1 MREAALVPLPAI
13 AGSEEAAPGDSGLL
27 AREVVASAVGVAVAR
42 LGAVRLAA
50 GLVVAVLG
58 VGAAAVGGPLVVRA
72 RRGGEVLEARSLDQP
87 LAPHEGAFEGGR
99 AAENPSNELPDLLVV
114 VPEDALDDGGDA
126 ADGEVAADEGPQ
138 APVRER
144 AGVCASCLAAEQER
158 GDGRGDGAED
168 SESLIELALFVGL
181 CAVGAERASGEVA
194 QPRQVEAAARGV
206 GEQLVEVRGGR
217 GEAGAPWEQSLDGV
231 LDLVSEPPARLVD
244 VRGDRYRARAMPLG
258 VDVAVR
264 EDRAQD
270 VGPGIRRGEVGGEGL
285 ALGRGGAG
293 GPGDGF
299 ASDGERGLGANG
311 SPELAGLE
319 RWEAPRAARR
329 LLIAVAVGGG
339 ESARALSASGVASSV
354 TCRVGGRRGAL
365 ARPALRVEL
374 SAMAMSVTP
383 SRSLGRSKLRSAS

>member
-1 MREAALVPLPAI
+1 MFGLALRARGWGGSVREAALVPLPAI

-87 LAPHEGAFEGGR
+87 LAPLEGAFEGGR

-144 AGVCASCLAAEQER
+144 AGVCASRLAAEQER

-168 SESLIELALFVGL
+168 SESLLELALFVGL

-217 GEAGAPWEQSLDGV
+217 GEGGAEKGAPLGNSPLMASPISFRSPLRAWWMYEGIAIALVRCPSASTWPFARIARRTSV
-231 LDLVSEPPARLVD
+231 L
-244 VRGDRYRARAMPLG
+244 
-258 VDVAVR
+258 
-264 EDRAQD
+264 
-270 VGPGIRRGEVGGEGL
+270 
-285 ALGRGGAG
+285 
-293 GPGDGF
+293 
-299 ASDGERGLGANG
+299 ASDGARSAEKA
-311 SPELAGLE
+311 SPSAV
-319 RWEAPRAARR
+319 AARAALVTA
-329 LLIAVAVGGG
+329 LLRMA
-339 ESARALSASGVASSV
+339 SADSGPMALWSWLGSS
-354 TCRVGGRRGAL
+354 GGRRRVPRDASSSLSLSRGAGRREPSPL
-365 ARPALRVEL
+365 AA
-374 SAMAMSVTP
+374 
-383 SRSLGRSKLRSAS
+383 

>member
-1 MREAALVPLPAI
+1 MNSP
-13 AGSEEAAPGDSGLL
+13 
-27 AREVVASAVGVAVAR
+27 
-42 LGAVRLAA
+42 
-50 GLVVAVLG
+50 
-58 VGAAAVGGPLVVRA
+58 
-72 RRGGEVLEARSLDQP
+72 
-87 LAPHEGAFEGGR
+87 
-99 AAENPSNELPDLLVV
+99 VV

-168 SESLIELALFVGL
+168 SESLFELALFVGL

-217 GEAGAPWEQSLDGV
+217 GEGGALREQSLDGV

-258 VDVAVR
+258 VNMAVR

-270 VGPGIRRGEVGGEGL
+270 VGPGVRRGEVGGEGL

-311 SPELAGLE
+311 SLELAGLE
-319 RWEAPRAARR
+319 RMGAPEDVAVEKALSDRYLSRMEPSRGAERPNGR
-329 LLIAVAVGGG
+329 PAVAAGAGGRG
-339 ESARALSASGVASSV
+339 RQRRHLGPELRALGW
-354 TCRVGGRRGAL
+354 
-365 ARPALRVEL
+365 
-374 SAMAMSVTP
+374 
-383 SRSLGRSKLRSAS
+383 